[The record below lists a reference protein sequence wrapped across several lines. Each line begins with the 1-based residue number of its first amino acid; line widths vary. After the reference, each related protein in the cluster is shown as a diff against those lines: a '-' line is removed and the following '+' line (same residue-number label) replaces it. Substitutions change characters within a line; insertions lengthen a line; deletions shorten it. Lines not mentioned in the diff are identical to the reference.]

1 MMEKADISAAVI
13 SAFKARGFTYLKRS
27 PSRGFLLRG
36 PLETSEGN
44 HECIVGIPPNFD
56 RPPSIVLVRVP
67 DALKPIAPHI
77 DSSGGICYLSRQS
90 IALNIFDPVGQ
101 MLGCLNRA
109 QKVLGQLLRKELV
122 DDLAE
127 EFFAYWGNDTYHCY
141 FDFRV
146 GRHRKLHAVVDF
158 KYIRDLIVV
167 FVTDDVDRTLAKSEM
182 LGYEVGRAAHLVERI
197 FTKVEPR
204 PLQQNWPP
212 ANLGDL
218 VQWQSVQDSRTA
230 RKIVERV
237 AQAVERNADFLT
249 VMIESPKF
257 FYAFLVCLRLDGNSP
272 IKAELRKKSVL
283 YRSSVIPLRSW
294 RIDESYIV
302 RRNVP
307 GMKTL
312 EHKKIVVVGCGTI
325 GGYLAEMLV
334 KAGAGAGE
342 GELILVDSDSLTAS
356 NLGRHRLGFPS
367 LEHNKANALRD
378 ELSRSM
384 PDARIR
390 ALPIDVRKA
399 NFTKVDLL
407 IDATGEQTVS
417 DYLAASYTGP
427 TQLNVWIEGPGIAVR
442 ALIRRNS
449 QEGCIQCLTQFVRQ
463 GGYASTVEEMPKVY
477 AGQGCESEFVP
488 FPASVSMQAAC
499 LASEMVMDWAA
510 GKESPALRT
519 QVVNRAFTKSAQD
532 CTPPKL
538 PECPACS
545 I

>member
-1 MMEKADISAAVI
+1 MEKADISAAVI
-13 SAFKARGFTYLKRS
+13 SAFKARGFTYLKRT
-27 PSRGFLLRG
+27 PGGGFLLRG

-56 RPPSIVLVRVP
+56 RPPPVVLVRVP

-109 QKVLGQLLRKELV
+109 EKVLGQLLRNELV

-127 EFFAYWGNDTYHCY
+127 EFFAYWGSDKFHCY
-141 FDFRV
+141 FDFRL
-146 GRHRKLHAVVDF
+146 GSQRKLQAIVDLKYLRDVV
-158 KYIRDLIVV
+158 VV
-167 FVTDDVDRTLAKSEM
+167 FITDDKERTFGKSRTL
-182 LGYEVGRAAHLVERI
+182 GYQVGQAAHPVERI
-197 FTKVEPR
+197 FTQVEPR

-212 ANLGDL
+212 ATLGDI
-218 VQWQSVQDSRTA
+218 VQWQSIRDSRTA

-237 AQAVERNADFLT
+237 TQAAERNAAFLT

-257 FYAFLVCLRLDGNSP
+257 FYTFLVCLRLEGDSP
-272 IKAELRKKSVL
+272 TKVELRKKSVL
-283 YRSSVIPLRSW
+283 YSSSVIPLQGW
-294 RIDESYIV
+294 RIDENYII

-307 GMKTL
+307 GMTTL
-312 EHKKIVVVGCGTI
+312 EHKKIFVVGCGTI

-342 GELILVDSDSLTAS
+342 GELVLVDSDILSAA

-367 LEHNKANALRD
+367 IGHNKADALRD

-384 PDARIR
+384 PDARVR
-390 ALPIDVRKA
+390 SLPMDVRNANLAKA
-399 NFTKVDLL
+399 DL
-407 IDATGEQTVS
+407 IVDATGEQTVS
-417 DYLAASYTGP
+417 DYLAASHTRAV
-427 TQLNVWIEGPGIAVR
+427 QLNVWIEGPGVAVR
-442 ALIRRNS
+442 ALIRRNA
-449 QEGCIQCLTQFVRQ
+449 QEACIQCLTQSVRQ
-463 GGYASTVEEMPKVY
+463 GEYTSTVEEMPKVY
-477 AGQGCESEFVP
+477 AGQGCESEYVP

-510 GKESPALRT
+510 GKESPVLRT
-519 QVVNRAFTKSAQD
+519 QVVDRAFTKSAQD
-532 CTPPKL
+532 CTPRKL
-538 PECPACS
+538 PDCPACS
-545 I
+545 T

>member
-1 MMEKADISAAVI
+1 MMEKADISASVI

-27 PSRGFLLRG
+27 PGGGFLLRG

-44 HECIVGIPPNFD
+44 HECIVGIPPSFD

-109 QKVLGQLLRKELV
+109 EKVLGQLLRKELV

-146 GRHRKLHAVVDF
+146 GRHQKLQAVVDL
-158 KYIRDLIVV
+158 KYISDLIVV
-167 FVTDDVDRTLAKSEM
+167 FVTDDVERTFAKSKT
-182 LGYEVGRAAHLVERI
+182 LGYQVGRAVHLVERI

-212 ANLGDL
+212 ATLGDL

-237 AQAVERNADFLT
+237 VQAVERNADFLT

-257 FYAFLVCLRLDGNSP
+257 FYAFFVCLRLEGDSP
-272 IKAELRKKSVL
+272 TKAELRKKSVL
-283 YRSSVIPLRSW
+283 YSSSVIPLRGW
-294 RIDESYIV
+294 RIDESYII

-342 GELILVDSDSLTAS
+342 GELVLVDSDVLTAA
-356 NLGRHRLGFPS
+356 NLGRHRLGFHAIS
-367 LEHNKANALRD
+367 HNKANALRD
-378 ELSRSM
+378 ELNRSM

-390 ALPIDVRKA
+390 SLPIDVRKA
-399 NFTKVDLL
+399 NLAKTDL
-407 IDATGEQTVS
+407 IVDATGEQTVS
-417 DYLAASYTGP
+417 DYLAARHTET
-427 TQLNVWIEGPGIAVR
+427 TQLNVWIEGPGVAVR
-442 ALIRRNS
+442 ALIRRNAH
-449 QEGCIQCLTQFVRQ
+449 EACIQCLTQLARQ
-463 GGYASTVEEMPKVY
+463 GAFASTVEEMPKVY
-477 AGQGCESEFVP
+477 AGQGCESEYVP

-499 LASEMVMDWAA
+499 LASEMVMDWVA
-510 GKESPALRT
+510 GKETPALRT
-519 QVVNRAFTKSAQD
+519 QVVDRAFTKSAQD